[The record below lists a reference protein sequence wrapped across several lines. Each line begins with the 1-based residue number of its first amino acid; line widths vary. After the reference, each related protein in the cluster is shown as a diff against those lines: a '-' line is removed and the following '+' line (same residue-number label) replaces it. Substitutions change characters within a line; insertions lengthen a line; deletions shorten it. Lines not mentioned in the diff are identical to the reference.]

1 MSCIFSPAL
10 QVVSVA
16 GAIKKGSVV
25 VSVGTKKGGF
35 IFHSPDRRKWTMAGP
50 YVPGA
55 TVYHFIL
62 DPRDGRTVYA
72 AAPHGSEPWGPAVYR
87 GRAGESLKAT
97 AHAPKFKDGSGLAVT
112 RVWHLEPG
120 PADEPETIYAGVE
133 PRPSSAARTGAKPG
147 GTSTP

>member
-62 DPRDGRTVYA
+62 DPGRPA
-72 AAPHGSEPWGPAVYR
+72 QAAPPTRGNQFRRHLRVEGRGPDLDDRKPRRAR
-87 GRAGESLKAT
+87 GV
-97 AHAPKFKDGSGLAVT
+97 HAEQVPRMGPMRPQT
-112 RVWHLEPG
+112 RVGRLGRRIDLPAEPLRHL
-120 PADEPETIYAGVE
+120 
-133 PRPSSAARTGAKPG
+133 PSGTGRR
-147 GTSTP
+147 

>member
-62 DPRDGRTVYA
+62 DPRDGRTAYA
-72 AAPHGSEPWGPAVYR
+72 AAPHGSEPGGPAVYR
-87 GRAGESLKAT
+87 GRAGEALDAASHEPNFTAGSRRAAAAVT
-97 AHAPKFKDGSGLAVT
+97 AHSL
-112 RVWHLEPG
+112 
-120 PADEPETIYAGVE
+120 
-133 PRPSSAARTGAKPG
+133 
-147 GTSTP
+147 

>member
-35 IFHSPDRRKWTMAGP
+35 IFHSPDRKKWTMAGP

-55 TVYHFIL
+55 SVYHFIL
-62 DPRDGRTVYA
+62 DPRDGRPVYA
-72 AAPHGSEPWGPAVYR
+72 VAPHGSEPLGTSVFRW
-87 GRAGESLKAT
+87 RAGVSISMNAESS
-97 AHAPKFKDGSGLAVT
+97 KFY
-112 RVWHLEPG
+112 R
-120 PADEPETIYAGVE
+120 
-133 PRPSSAARTGAKPG
+133 
-147 GTSTP
+147 